1 MKYPFTIIVLLI
13 SVLSSFG
20 QSQIDMEK
28 INKDYLETIRNMK
41 NDMENLKDENES
53 LLRKLKSL
61 TSNQK
66 SIAQVKAELVK
77 EAKEKEAIPEG
88 RSAEEILTELDEKE
102 AELEKLVRA
111 KRAVERSKEETDK
124 KNSSLNKKVKQSEKD
139 RVAAELEAEQN
150 KNFLYALAMATMFIF
165 FLATLFYNRFR
176 VNKKAK
182 NSLQEINRQ
191 IDEAKNRS
199 DELLLNILPEQI
211 ANELKENGKASAK
224 KYENVTVL
232 FTDFKDFTKVSEK
245 LTPEQLVRELDYCFR
260 GFDFIIS
267 QYGVEKIKTIGD
279 AYMCASGLTNKRTMP
294 VNIIKAGLEM
304 QEFLEDY
311 KKERMVKGLPFF
323 EARIGIH
330 TGPVV
335 AGVVGVKKFAYDI
348 WGDTVNIAARME
360 ANAGVGKVNI
370 SEETYRQVK
379 YNFDCEHRGKI
390 EAKNKG
396 YIDMYHVKQPI
407 AVPT

>member
-13 SVLSSFG
+13 FVLSSFG

-182 NSLQEINRQ
+182 NSLQEILWFFNFFNCNLCLRM
-191 IDEAKNRS
+191 
-199 DELLLNILPEQI
+199 
-211 ANELKENGKASAK
+211 
-224 KYENVTVL
+224 
-232 FTDFKDFTKVSEK
+232 
-245 LTPEQLVRELDYCFR
+245 
-260 GFDFIIS
+260 
-267 QYGVEKIKTIGD
+267 IKTQTKLMWLAIVPI
-279 AYMCASGLTNKRTMP
+279 YT
-294 VNIIKAGLEM
+294 
-304 QEFLEDY
+304 
-311 KKERMVKGLPFF
+311 
-323 EARIGIH
+323 
-330 TGPVV
+330 
-335 AGVVGVKKFAYDI
+335 DI
-348 WGDTVNIAARME
+348 NYI
-360 ANAGVGKVNI
+360 
-370 SEETYRQVK
+370 
-379 YNFDCEHRGKI
+379 RGWI
-390 EAKNKG
+390 
-396 YIDMYHVKQPI
+396 
-407 AVPT
+407 